1 MWASYEGLVQVSGM
15 IHNRDLISNSKFQH
29 IPEAHKFRLKF
40 EFGTYDYLLAAHV
53 AENLRAQTWGND
65 MKDLFSR
72 VGE

>member
-1 MWASYEGLVQVSGM
+1 M

-53 AENLRAQTWGND
+53 TENLRAQTWGND